1 MMQGWLRAIAATF
14 RIACMSFSV
23 VRSLSWVGGVVALAA
38 LTACAP
44 LSSNTAQVGRTT
56 VSMDGNP
63 DLRWT
68 YWGTDSEILDVL
80 PEDLAKDKPL
90 QAKLWQMRTTLG
102 ELVGV
107 MSVRS
112 NVDELDNKNTVW
124 TEDCP
129 KQKGVLV
136 ERTQGLNIGRVDCL
150 RIKRTANSTDWLAE
164 NDPSMAARL
173 EAAGVFFARPV
184 SYVSYQFTTS
194 NGGYVEVQVLA
205 DHRLVRPQTRNS
217 IDFLAAGRPLVQWSQ
232 DMSMAVRQSTAYWN
246 GVLNVP
252 PFPYSIDTKPYYE
265 TKTVDS
271 DVLIGKDLLQKD
283 APAKTA
289 AAAAAVPAPAPA
301 PAAAPAPAVVVPAAK
316 PAAPVAVPAP
326 AKPAAPAAAPAPA
339 KP

>member
-1 MMQGWLRAIAATF
+1 MP
-14 RIACMSFSV
+14 FSV
-23 VRSLSWVGGVVALAA
+23 VRSLSWVGGVAALAV

-44 LSSNTAQVGRTT
+44 LSTHTEQVGRTT

-63 DLRWT
+63 DLRWA
-68 YWGTDSEILDVL
+68 YWGTDSEVLNVL
-80 PEDLAKDKPL
+80 PADMAKDKPL
-90 QAKLWQMRTTLG
+90 QAKLWQMRTSLG

-136 ERTQGLNIGRVDCL
+136 ERTQGLNVGRVDCL

-164 NDPSMAARL
+164 NDPDMAARL
-173 EAAGVFFARPV
+173 EAAGVYFARPV

-217 IDFLAAGRPLVQWSQ
+217 VDFLAAGRPLVQWSQ
-232 DMSMAVRQSTAYWN
+232 DMSLAVRQSTAYLN

-252 PFPYSIDTKPYYE
+252 PFPFSIDTKPYYE
-265 TKTVDS
+265 TQTLDS
-271 DVLIGKDLLQKD
+271 DVLISKDALKKD
-283 APAKTA
+283 APAA
-289 AAAAAVPAPAPA
+289 
-301 PAAAPAPAVVVPAAK
+301 
-316 PAAPVAVPAP
+316 PAAPVAA
-326 AKPAAPAAAPAPA
+326 PAAPAAAPAPA
-339 KP
+339 AVPAPAAAPAKAAAPAATPAAPAKAAAPAPAAPAAAKPAVPAAPTGAPAKP